1 MEVDRFLSAVA
12 STRPD
17 GAGVAGW
24 SVYFSEYL
32 SLELG
37 IKDRQIGNPHV
48 PLKLAESCGAR
59 YCLIW
64 SDGKVSR
71 GYVERRLL
79 ESDPETALRNARAAA
94 YDDPDAAWVLPPATI
109 PDVELHDAQVAD
121 MAAGNTQPLVPR
133 LEAVQRRMQD
143 PGFRTWSGSFSA
155 GAGRSRVVTSAGL
168 DVNGES
174 TRAGWHVT
182 FNGEIGDGFSARALE
197 SEADFTAR
205 LDRLAETAT
214 LLQRPAQLPGAGC
227 LPVIL
232 HPHVVSRYAIGTLLD
247 NLGGATVAHGEGH
260 FRREQFGSDR
270 PVLRE
275 DIGFRIDPLQPL
287 KSGSYRYTTEGLPAA
302 PCVYVERGRLVQ
314 PVLDLKYARR
324 LGLDPTPLPSDS
336 DSMFFEGSVP
346 LSLQEALEQAV
357 GGALVL
363 SVLGVHTQ
371 DSASG
376 DFSLSAPQALAIG
389 ANGLAGRVRATI
401 SGNLFDLLSDD
412 ELRFVRFEGENI
424 PGLLCRCRLDP
435 Q

>member
-1 MEVDRFLSAVA
+1 MEGDRFLSALTSA
-12 STRPD
+12 RPD
-17 GAGVAGW
+17 GATIAEW
-24 SVYFSEYL
+24 SVYFSE
-32 SLELG
+32 SRSFELG
-37 IKDRQIGNPHV
+37 IKDRQIGNAHV
-48 PLKLAESCGAR
+48 PLKLAESCGAHYR
-59 YCLIW
+59 LIW
-64 SDGKVSR
+64 NDGKVSR

-79 ESDPETALRNARAAA
+79 ESAPEAALSNARAAA
-94 YDDPDAAWVLPPATI
+94 YDDPDAAWVLPAAPF
-109 PDVELHDAQVAD
+109 PDVEMHDSAVAE
-121 MAAGNTQPLVPR
+121 MAAGDTRWLVPR
-133 LEAVQRRMQD
+133 LEAVQRRMQQ

-155 GAGRSRVVTSAGL
+155 GAGRSRVATSAGL

-174 TRAGWHVT
+174 TSAGWHVT

-197 SEADFTAR
+197 SETDFGAR

-214 LLQRPAQLPGAGC
+214 LLQRPGQLPAGGS

-260 FRREQFGSDR
+260 FRREQFGSGT

-275 DIGFRIDPLQPL
+275 DIGFRIDPLRPL

-302 PCVYVERGRLVQ
+302 PCVYIERGRLVQ

-324 LGLDPTPLPSDS
+324 LGLDPTPLPSDT
-336 DSMFFEGSVP
+336 DSMFFEGSAP
-346 LSLQEALEQAV
+346 LSVKEALERAV

-376 DFSLSAPQALAIG
+376 DFSLSAPQTLAIDG
-389 ANGLAGRVRATI
+389 NGLVGRVRATI

-412 ELRFVRFEGENI
+412 ELRFVHFEGENI

>member
-1 MEVDRFLSAVA
+1 LEPERFLAALA
-12 STRPD
+12 SERPD
-17 GAGVAGW
+17 GTAVREW
-24 SVYFSEYL
+24 SVYFSEST

-37 IKDRQIGNPHV
+37 IKDRQIGNAHV

-59 YCLIW
+59 YRLIW

-79 ESDPETALRNARAAA
+79 ESEPQTALSNARAAA
-94 YDDPDAAWVLPPATI
+94 YDDPDAAWVLPQAPI
-109 PDVELHDAQVAD
+109 PDVELHDAEVAG
-121 MAAGNTQPLVPR
+121 MAAGDTRRLVPR
-133 LEAVQRRMQD
+133 LAAVRRRMQD
-143 PGFRTWSGSFSA
+143 RAFRTWSGSFSA
-155 GAGRSRVVTSAGL
+155 GAGRSRVVSSAGL
-168 DVNGES
+168 DVHGES
-174 TRAGWHVT
+174 TSAGWHVT

-197 SEADFTAR
+197 SDEEFTAR

-214 LLQRPAQLPGAGC
+214 LLQRPVALPRGGSV
-227 LPVIL
+227 PVIL

-302 PCVYVERGRLVQ
+302 PCVFVERGRLVQ

-336 DSMFFEGSVP
+336 DAMFFEGPPP
-346 LSLQEALEQAV
+346 LSLAQALEQAA

-363 SVLGVHTQ
+363 SVLGIHTQ

-376 DFSLSAPQALAIG
+376 DFSLAAPQALTIG
-389 ANGLAGRVRATI
+389 TTGLAGRVRATI

-412 ELRFVRFEGENI
+412 ELQFVTFEGENI
-424 PGLLCRCRLDP
+424 PGLLWRCRFDP